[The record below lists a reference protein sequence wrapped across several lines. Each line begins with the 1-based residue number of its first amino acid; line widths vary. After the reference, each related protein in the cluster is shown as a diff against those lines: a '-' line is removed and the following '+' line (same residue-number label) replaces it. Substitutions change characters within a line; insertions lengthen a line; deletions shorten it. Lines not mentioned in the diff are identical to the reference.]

1 MRKVFYLLG
10 YLSDDDIEWMLGAG
24 ERRNLPAGAALI
36 REGQASE
43 ALYIVLDGAVSIT
56 LAALGGQAIDT
67 KYSGEILGE
76 MSLIDDRPASATVAA
91 LGQAVVFA
99 LERSRL
105 TARLE
110 RDTAFAARFYRAVSL
125 FLSDRLR
132 HSLTL
137 ITPGQRPPANPQAD
151 AGRDEL
157 DLGQL
162 DAANLAGARFERML
176 KRLLGG

>member
-1 MRKVFYLLG
+1 MRKVLYILG
-10 YLSDDDIEWMLGAG
+10 YLSDDDIEWMLAAGQRRHLPPGAT
-24 ERRNLPAGAALI
+24 LI

-43 ALYIVLDGAVSIT
+43 ALYIVLDGAVSIM

-67 KYSGEILGE
+67 KYSGELLGE
-76 MSLIDDRPASATVAA
+76 MSFIDDRPASATVAA
-91 LGQAVVFA
+91 IQQAEVFV

-105 TARLE
+105 SARLE

-137 ITPGQRPPANPQAD
+137 ITPGQRPPANQHAD

-162 DAANLAGARFERML
+162 DAALLAGARFERML
-176 KRLLGG
+176 KRLMGG